1 METASQQRN
10 HWWLEDKETVHGRVF
25 SVFKHLD
32 ETQAHHR
39 EANLHHLRLYS
50 NRMASGLSGRDYSIT
65 GPGDKLKLNIIRS
78 VVDSAVAQIATNR
91 PRPMY
96 LTEKGNHTLRTRAKN
111 LGKFIMGQFYA
122 IDQYSLSL
130 DVFLDGGIFG
140 TGYEKI
146 YEIGGRICA
155 ERVFTNEIVTD
166 DNEAKYGDPRQMF
179 QYKQINREVLALAY
193 PKHKEE
199 IASADLIREDQSYH
213 ESINDPV
220 SVVEAWHLPSA
231 PGAKDGRHV
240 ISISNKTLLD
250 EQWKRDRFPF
260 AVWRWAKAPLGYLGT
275 GIAEE
280 LTSIQIELNYLLGKV
295 QEIANSITSSLWVR
309 KGENIGRISNK
320 NNSVNTY
327 TNTLPQMLTLGVI
340 PPELLQQIQY
350 LEQKAYQLI
359 GVSQLSA
366 TSQKPAGLNSGE
378 ALKTYN
384 DIGSQRFMHVG
395 QRWEHFHVRQVA
407 ELILDCARD
416 IEERGD
422 GDLEVL
428 AQGDRDV
435 ERIKFADVSI
445 ERDKYVTKAW
455 PVSLFPDTP
464 AGKLD
469 TIEKLSQISPE
480 VQEYIMPLL
489 DFPDF
494 ESVRDRINAPYE
506 LVTKHIELIL
516 EHGKPQ
522 TPLPFMNLA
531 MAQQQGTLALLQAV
545 TDDAPEDRTELMR
558 QYLDKVD
565 AMLNPPAPATPP
577 QAPAPGALPPPMPA
591 PPQALP
597 PGPGLVPPPMAGG
610 APPTMQ

>member
-1 METASQQRN
+1 MHE
-10 HWWLEDKETVHGRVF
+10 RVF
-25 SVFKHLD
+25 SVFQHLD
-32 ETQAHHR
+32 ELQGHHR
-39 EANLHHLRLYS
+39 TANLHHLRLYS
-50 NRMASGLSGRDYSIT
+50 NRLASGLGGRDYAMT
-65 GPGDKLKLNIIRS
+65 NAGDGKLRLNIVRS
-78 VVDSAVAQIATNR
+78 VIDAAVAQIATNR

-96 LTEKGNHTLRTRAKN
+96 LTEKGNHSMRTRAKR
-111 LGKFIMGQFYA
+111 LGKFVMGQFYA
-122 IDQYSLSL
+122 IDQYDISL
-130 DVFLDGGIFG
+130 DVFRDGGIFG

-146 YEIGGRICA
+146 YEDGGKICA
-155 ERVFTNEIVTD
+155 EHVFTNEIVTD
-166 DNEAKYGDPRQMF
+166 DNEAKYGNPRQMF
-179 QYKQINREVLALAY
+179 QYKQVNREVLAQSDIGK
-193 PKHKEE
+193 KHKLE
-199 IASADLIREDQSYH
+199 IADAGLIREDQHYS

-220 SVVEAWHLPSA
+220 SVIEAWHLQSSA
-231 PGAKDGRHV
+231 SAKDGRHV
-240 ISISNKTLLD
+240 ICTSNSTLID
-250 EQWKRDRFPF
+250 EPWERDRFPF
-260 AVWRWAKAPLGYLGT
+260 AVWRWSKAPLGYLGT

-280 LTSIQIELNYLLGKV
+280 LTSIQVEINYLLGKV

-320 NNSVNTY
+320 NNSINTY

-359 GVSQLSA
+359 GVSQMAA

-395 QRWEHFHVRQVA
+395 QRWEHFFVRQVA

-416 IEERGD
+416 IEARGD
-422 GDLEVL
+422 GDFEVL

-435 ERIKFADVSI
+435 ERIKFSDVSI
-445 ERDKYVTKAW
+445 ERDKYVTKVW

-480 VQEYIMPLL
+480 VQQYIMPLL

-506 LVTKHIELIL
+506 LVTKHIELVL

-522 TPLPFMNLA
+522 TPHPFMNLQ
-531 MAQQQGTLALLQAV
+531 MAQQQGTLALLQAE
-545 TDDAPEDRTELMR
+545 TDDAPEERLELMR

-565 AMLNPPAPATPP
+565 AMLNPPADPM
-577 QAPAPGALPPPMPA
+577 APALPPPIPA
-591 PPQALP
+591 APQALP
-597 PGPGLVPPPMAGG
+597 PGPGLAPDPMAGAIPPPM
-610 APPTMQ
+610 